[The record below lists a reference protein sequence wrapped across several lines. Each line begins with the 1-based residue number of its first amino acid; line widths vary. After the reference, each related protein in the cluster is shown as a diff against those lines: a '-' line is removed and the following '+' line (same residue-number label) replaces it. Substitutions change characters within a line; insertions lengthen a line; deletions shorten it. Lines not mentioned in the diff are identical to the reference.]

1 MTVIR
6 HRSPSRLAVAV
17 TALLFAAGAAGEPVD
32 AVEGPAYF
40 DRATQAV
47 IEEAIESL
55 AESQRQDGSFGEKN
69 PAAITALSMIGFMVN
84 GHVPGQGRY
93 GDAIDNGIDYLLEVQ
108 DENGYMGSSMY
119 EHGLATL
126 ALSEVWGMSEKD
138 DKVKDALKKAVQ
150 LIFHAQNEVGG
161 WRYLPRPQ
169 DDDVSVTAM
178 QVVAL
183 ASAQQA
189 GILVPDEVIEKAIQY
204 LRMCFDPA
212 TGGFNYQPRPYS
224 AAAFPRTAAAVTA
237 LMMCGEYDS
246 KEVNAGVK
254 YLRAEPDEKFAK
266 VGHYAYA
273 HYYAIQVMHRSG
285 EDVFSQWYP
294 KIRDAWSAK
303 LKGEGRKKP
312 SAYNTAM
319 AVIVLGAPCRFVPAY
334 QR

>member
-1 MTVIR
+1 MKTPRRILT
-6 HRSPSRLAVAV
+6 SCLAAAL
-17 TALLFAAGAAGEPVD
+17 TAGFLAPVAAGDTVD

-40 DRATQAV
+40 DRAIQAV
-47 IEEAIESL
+47 IENALETL
-55 AESQRQDGSFGEKN
+55 VDTQNQNGSFGEKN

-84 GHVPGQGRY
+84 GHVPGQGKY
-93 GDAIDNGIDYLLEVQ
+93 GDAIDSGLDYLLEVQ

-150 LIFHAQNEVGG
+150 LIFHAQNSVGG

-189 GILVPDEVIEKAIQY
+189 GILVPDDVIEKAIQY
-204 LRMCFDPA
+204 LKMCFDPA

-237 LMMCGEYDS
+237 MMMCGEYDS
-246 KEVNAGVK
+246 KEVEAGVK
-254 YLRAEPDEKFAK
+254 YLLNEPDEKFTK

-303 LKGEGRKKP
+303 LKVKGRKKP
-312 SAYNTAM
+312 GVYNTAM
-319 AVIVLGAPCRFVPAY
+319 AVIVLGAPSQFVPAY